1 MHTIYGYTS
10 TNNMFPKMGSVV
22 GGGFFMNIKIEDIAK
37 VINKAEEINPE
48 LLDKVTTVAKEA
60 GINITVKSEDE
71 RRVLLL
77 VAELMDRAEET
88 YREQRGLGKDKFN
101 SVLATAIE
109 LLVKEGMTILEV
121 IRGVTKFS
129 HRLKTIYNLIK

>member
-1 MHTIYGYTS
+1 
-10 TNNMFPKMGSVV
+10 
-22 GGGFFMNIKIEDIAK
+22 MNIKIEDIAK

-48 LLDKVTTVAKEA
+48 LLNKVTTVAKEA

>member
-1 MHTIYGYTS
+1 
-10 TNNMFPKMGSVV
+10 MG
-22 GGGFFMNIKIEDIAK
+22 ITIEDIAK
-37 VINKAEEINPE
+37 VINKVEEVNPE

-88 YREQRGLGKDKFN
+88 YREQRGSGKDKFN
-101 SVLATAIE
+101 SVQ
-109 LLVKEGMTILEV
+109 
-121 IRGVTKFS
+121 VTPPS
-129 HRLKTIYNLIK
+129 TDLYNPY